1 MVKEEVERCQLWQQ
15 HRKVFC
21 VSCNYQVSSWQRPST
36 LFSPLSPST
45 SKVRRGSTKVGSVS
59 QSDEIRDQCHQHGDQ
74 AQKEKPQY
82 DGHDAQSSRPS
93 GKLRRRLW
101 VLRLLRLDWTDQRF
115 DPDAG
120 EPADDAA
127 HGQFPVVLVMAA
139 GCEALSSCSVA
150 SVCICRP
157 RRGLQWAL
165 VHCYGR
171 VGWVGHFWPSSEAA
185 VHRSIPRLVPERLGD
200 VFGSRC
206 IVFSS
211 EATPAAWRFSFSF
224 RAFNVK
230 SVSWRFHACSS
241 RYRLLVVARRR
252 N

>member
-101 VLRLLRLDWTDQRF
+101 VLRLLRLSKSKTRRDV
-115 DPDAG
+115 
-120 EPADDAA
+120 E
-127 HGQFPVVLVMAA
+127 
-139 GCEALSSCSVA
+139 
-150 SVCICRP
+150 CRVKSEKDVYYMKYI
-157 RRGLQWAL
+157 LKLMQLAM
-165 VHCYGR
+165 
-171 VGWVGHFWPSSEAA
+171 SSEWFCGFTN
-185 VHRSIPRLVPERLGD
+185 I
-200 VFGSRC
+200 
-206 IVFSS
+206 I
-211 EATPAAWRFSFSF
+211 
-224 RAFNVK
+224 
-230 SVSWRFHACSS
+230 
-241 RYRLLVVARRR
+241 
-252 N
+252 